1 MYIHEVGIHVIVA
14 VMGRMGLVFMSMKIS
29 YVLGNLHRL
38 HAHLGVLFRLERKDM
53 VSGDRDGPARPT
65 SKIRDDDRC
74 GEIGQFCLSDHFILL
89 VGMVGPADGAHW
101 RSRREKPKYMMNRT
115 PASHNTPRK
124 SFLGVR
130 EGAGFPC
137 RGTRAGRPG
146 DGGGEKTRWL
156 KLKREE
162 VEESGPRS
170 LALYEP
176 ARRRLRRGGVW
187 VVRSISPGSRWVEV
201 ISIRGGDMR
210 KEVLWRSTIRTEGK
224 VCLH

>member
-1 MYIHEVGIHVIVA
+1 
-14 VMGRMGLVFMSMKIS
+14 
-29 YVLGNLHRL
+29 
-38 HAHLGVLFRLERKDM
+38 
-53 VSGDRDGPARPT
+53 
-65 SKIRDDDRC
+65 
-74 GEIGQFCLSDHFILL
+74 
-89 VGMVGPADGAHW
+89 
-101 RSRREKPKYMMNRT
+101 MNRT

-210 KEVLWRSTIRTEGK
+210 KEVLWRSHDKNGRKGVPALTKRK
-224 VCLH
+224 LPSLHQDMNGERCRRGGAL